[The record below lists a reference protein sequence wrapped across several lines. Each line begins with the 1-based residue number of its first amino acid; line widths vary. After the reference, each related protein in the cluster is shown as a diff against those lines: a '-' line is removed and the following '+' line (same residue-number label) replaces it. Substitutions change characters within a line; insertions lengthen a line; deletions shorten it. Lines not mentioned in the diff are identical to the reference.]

1 MTAASLQLPKYRD
14 IKSNIKLLPMV
25 IVLFCITFSAI
36 YFSNFFN
43 QAHLFL
49 NDITTVKLNEKT
61 LFLLDQI
68 NLFQILSFEFCA
80 YLFLW
85 SGVLFALITI
95 FNFIFISYLGLYG
108 SFILSLIGLLLFW
121 VSTLLIFPFIVTSNQ
136 FLKINF
142 GSWFNLTNNLTVSLD
157 FYIDVLSASYVLLVL
172 TISVF
177 VQLYAFSYFRYEP
190 LTDRLV
196 LFLNSFIISMIVL
209 VTAGN
214 LIILFLG
221 WEMIGLTSFA
231 LINFWVTRKGTLKAA
246 YKAFVFNKFSD
257 ASFLMFLILFFV
269 NFYELDLCVINA
281 QAYLLANH
289 TIMLFYY
296 DVSLIEVLCAFIV
309 FTAFIKSA
317 QFGGH
322 LWLPDSMEAPVPAS
336 ALIHSATLVSAGLF
350 LLLRFNVF
358 FELSNYVYYVIPFI
372 GALTGFYGGVGAA
385 FQSDIKRILAYST
398 ISHCGFLIISFSTYM
413 FDYTLFYLYVH
424 GFFKAG
430 VFLCVGNIIRF
441 GSNYQDFRR
450 MGQFSKYLPFEC
462 LFAAVG
468 LFNLAGLP
476 FSLGFYMKHLFFVS
490 FNSSFFNPSIV
501 IFVFCLLGALT
512 GVFYSFRLYYYVFFD
527 FKKAKKVTYAK
538 SLSNKLVSSFY
549 TNTSLASNIAIIGL
563 FFSAYIISAYVY
575 FTVKTSYSP
584 IADYFSTE
592 NSNWLN
598 IHTQT
603 FNFLW
608 NVSYL
613 NWFVLINIVS
623 VSFNYWR
630 KLTNS
635 DFVYKTN
642 LNLILFCLNA
652 TTCLVCLNCFNIL

>member
-1 MTAASLQLPKYRD
+1 M
-14 IKSNIKLLPMV
+14 
-25 IVLFCITFSAI
+25 
-36 YFSNFFN
+36 
-43 QAHLFL
+43 
-49 NDITTVKLNEKT
+49 TTVQLKKHFSILTHSKLVLIT
-61 LFLLDQI
+61 SFLFFISLSATQLDDFFSRISQLVNSAKI
-68 NLFQILSFEFCA
+68 MRWSEAILFSSNQLNLFQVTSFEF
-80 YLFLW
+80 YVYFFVW
-85 SGVLFALITI
+85 SGVLFALVTI
-95 FNFIFISYLGLYG
+95 FNFIFLSYLGLYG
-108 SFILSLIGLLLFW
+108 SFVLSLIGLFLFW
-121 VSTLLIFPFIVTSNQ
+121 ISTLAVFSFIITSNQ
-136 FLKINF
+136 FIKVNF

-157 FYIDVLSASYVLLVL
+157 FYVDVLSISYVLLVL
-172 TISVF
+172 TISIF

-289 TIMLFYY
+289 TFTLLYY
-296 DVSLIEVLCAFIV
+296 DVSIIEILCAFII

-350 LLLRFNVF
+350 LLLRFNVL

-372 GALTGFYGGVGAA
+372 GALTGFYGGIGAA

-462 LFAAVG
+462 LFAAIG

-490 FNSSFFNPSIV
+490 FNANFFSLSSV
-501 IFVFCLLGALT
+501 IFIFCVLGALT

-527 FKKAKKVTYAK
+527 FKKAKKITYIK
-538 SLSNKLVSSFY
+538 SLSNNLISQFY
-549 TNTSLASNIAIIGL
+549 SNTSLASNVAIIGL
-563 FFSAYIISAYVY
+563 FFSAYAISAYVY
-575 FTVKTSYSP
+575 FVIKSRYLP
-584 IADYFSTE
+584 VADYFLTE
-592 NSNWLN
+592 SSGWLTTE
-598 IHTQT
+598 TQN

-613 NWFVLINIVS
+613 NWFIVINIAS

-630 KLTNS
+630 KLTSNNL
-635 DFVYKTN
+635 VYKAN
-642 LNLILFCLNA
+642 LNTILFCLNSVV
-652 TTCLVCLNCFNIL
+652 CLVCISCL